1 MFLFLVFIWRTSYSI
16 QLLEHLPTVRFGE
29 KYTQPCQ
36 YCVFYFF
43 HLVKLFVASY
53 LVKLFYHSN
62 QFLFKDQSQS
72 QATLDTSAFCNVFVL
87 WQYSN
92 SMPCNLQKKGFCFIL
107 MSVCLA
113 WNVECLCV
121 IGARYAFRRNIY
133 LDVNIILC
141 LFTYRRMF
149 CSMCLSV
156 ALSIF
161 HISYYCMMFLTISCC
176 FVIINIGILF

>member
-1 MFLFLVFIWRTSYSI
+1 MKNILSLVSI
-16 QLLEHLPTVRFGE
+16 VSLIVL
-29 KYTQPCQ
+29 Y
-36 YCVFYFF
+36 
-43 HLVKLFVASY
+43 LVKLFVVSY

-72 QATLDTSAFCNVFVL
+72 QALLDTSAFCNVFVL

-92 SMPCNLQKKGFCFIL
+92 SMPCNLQNNFKKGFCFIL

-133 LDVNIILC
+133 LDVTKFFCLLVSTHVLFYVSYCSAFNISYFIL
-141 LFTYRRMF
+141 LHDVFDNIFMF
-149 CSMCLSV
+149 CYNKCWYM
-156 ALSIF
+156 
-161 HISYYCMMFLTISCC
+161 
-176 FVIINIGILF
+176 ILK